1 MKNDLCRLCGETEL
15 VRKFNNL
22 ICIIGRLGNEVS
34 SESLHSAYLFELVGS
49 QLNTLTLGERPGV
62 GLYLK
67 CGDVG
72 LSRPYNADEP
82 LSHVFD
88 DFNGIWTEILA
99 VFSQAFIPCI
109 GRKHLS

>member
-1 MKNDLCRLCGETEL
+1 MKNDLCRLCGETEF

-22 ICIIGRLGNEVS
+22 IWIIGRLGNEVS
-34 SESLHSAYLFELVGS
+34 SESLHHSVPIRVGGS